1 MQDGQIEIEDN
12 EYLYLKWKEAG
23 IWLAFRLDNETMT
36 ACVDAF
42 DSWDYPKS
50 NKIGKQT
57 HEKMKRR
64 IAEHFAGLGY
74 AVKFVE
80 PLEDEENQ

>member
-1 MQDGQIEIEDN
+1 MQDGQIEIEDD

-23 IWLAFRLDNETMT
+23 IWLAFRLDNETMI
-36 ACVDAF
+36 ARVDAF

-57 HEKMKRR
+57 HEKMQRR

-74 AVKFVE
+74 TVKFVE